1 MKRRNAL
8 KNIGL
13 SLGAITMSATVAS
26 LLQSCQK
33 GTALT
38 WQPTFFSPA
47 EADLVTKTLEVIL
60 PTTSDIPGATDLNL
74 AQFIDGYLNTVV
86 SEKEKIGFK
95 AGIEQYLTTTL
106 QATGKTEAADLS
118 LVDIDGR
125 LAYYL
130 KANPDQQKAWNQEV
144 SAAKQ
149 ENGTTPSDD
158 AVNFSVL
165 KSLRSRGISAFK
177 MTEYIGEEVLA
188 YAPVPGEQKGCVD
201 LQEATEGKAW
211 SL

>member
-13 SLGAITMSATVAS
+13 SLGAVTMSATVVS

-33 GTALT
+33 GTTLT
-38 WQPTFFSPA
+38 WKPTFFSTDEA
-47 EADLVTKTLEVIL
+47 EIVTKTLEVIL
-60 PTTSDIPGATDLNL
+60 PTTTDIPGATDLNL
-74 AQFIDGYLNTVV
+74 AQFIDGYLNAVV
-86 SEKEKIGFK
+86 SDVEKTAFK
-95 AGIEQYLTTTL
+95 AGIEKYLATTL
-106 QATGKTEAADLS
+106 QATGKKEAKDLGQE
-118 LVDIDGR
+118 DIDGR

-130 KANPDQQKAWNQEV
+130 KANPDQQKTWDNEV
-144 SAAKQ
+144 LAARK
-149 ENGTTPSDD
+149 ENGKAPSDD

-165 KSLRSRGISAFK
+165 KSLRRRGISAFK

-188 YAPVPGEQKGCVD
+188 YDPIPGQQKGCLD
-201 LQEATEGKAW
+201 LQETTQGKAW